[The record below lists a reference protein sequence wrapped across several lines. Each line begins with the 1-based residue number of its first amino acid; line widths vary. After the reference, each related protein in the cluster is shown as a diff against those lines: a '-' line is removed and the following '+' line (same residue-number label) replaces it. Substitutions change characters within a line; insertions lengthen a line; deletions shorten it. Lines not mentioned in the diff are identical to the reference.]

1 MGWLMPN
8 QRQQDIKEAGLKSR
22 TAMAWLRDNQLPAE
36 PICYTIA
43 YEYLFTDNANLKQSI
58 DSCDLSQDNYREK
71 LEEIYQNEII
81 GRHYSNLSMSGEN
94 ISKYVSDALSLLV
107 HSQENIEDIE
117 NTVNQVK
124 SQLNQINS
132 DKPISPEQ
140 INEQAEHI
148 TECTKA
154 MTKQIHDAAEDLHQ
168 IQENYV
174 RKKEVATKDELTQIL
189 DPAGL
194 ITTLKEAF
202 QHKEN
207 LPMSVV
213 RIDIDQFKL
222 FNDTNGKIMGDAVL
236 KHLAKAFTNHLKGTD
251 IVSRQEEDEYTIVL
265 PATNLKDGVKVAE
278 QLRKKVAAISLKK
291 KGSLTPVKVSI
302 SVGVAEFSGKGSFD
316 MVFDKAKKALL
327 RSKDLGRNC
336 VNCEG

>member
-1 MGWLMPN
+1 MPN

-43 YEYLFTDNANLKQSI
+43 YEYLFTDNVELKQAI
-58 DSCDLSQDNYREK
+58 DSCDLSQEDYREK
-71 LEEIYQNEII
+71 LEQIYQDNII
-81 GRHYSNLSMSGEN
+81 ASHYSNLTMSGDN
-94 ISKYVSDALSLLV
+94 INKYVSDVLSLLV
-107 HSQENIEDIE
+107 QSQANIGDIE
-117 NTVNQVK
+117 KSVDQVRNQLDKIANDPSK
-124 SQLNQINS
+124 STDKLNQQA
-132 DKPISPEQ
+132 KKIS
-140 INEQAEHI
+140 
-148 TECTKA
+148 ECTKA
-154 MTKQIHDAAEDLHQ
+154 VTQQLNEVTEDLHQ
-168 IQENYV
+168 VQESYV
-174 RKKEVATKDELTQIL
+174 RKKEIASKDELTQAL

-202 QHKEN
+202 QFKEN
-207 LPMSVV
+207 LPMAVV

-251 IVSRQEEDEYTIVL
+251 IVCRQEEDEFTVIL
-265 PATNLKDGVKVAE
+265 PATTLNNGVKVAE
-278 QLRKKVAAISLKK
+278 ALRKKVAAISLKK

-302 SVGVAEFSGKGSFD
+302 SAGVSEFNGKGSFD

-336 VNCEG
+336 VNCES